1 MASNMPPIKKNPVAV
16 PVPIDFE
23 YDTGRV
29 IPKYDPKAGYATL
42 PQGQTIYASGIA
54 PVMASDLSP
63 SAQFDSMLFGSVTA
77 TVAPKSGLAESLRK
91 LNDLPSVPKDITEC
105 VSICKLGDDGRC
117 MGCGRSLE
125 EIEMA
130 GLKHKKE

>member
-1 MASNMPPIKKNPVAV
+1 MAPKVAPVKE
-16 PVPIDFE
+16 PLDYE

-42 PQGQTIYASGIA
+42 PQGQTIHPVGIG
-54 PVMASDLSP
+54 PIMASSISP
-63 SAQFDSMLFGSVTA
+63 SAQFDSMMFGSVTT
-77 TVAPKSGLAESLRK
+77 TVAPNSGLAESLRNLVESADTTK
-91 LNDLPSVPKDITEC
+91 C

-117 MGCGRSLE
+117 TGCGRSLE

-130 GLKHKKE
+130 GIAAKKKE